1 MGSDGIV
8 KGMSNHLNPMVCLRA
23 GRFGARGHDAGPLN
37 TMNNDQ
43 EILLD

>member
-1 MGSDGIV
+1 MGSDWIV
-8 KGMSNHLNPMVCLRA
+8 KEVSSHLNPMVCLRA
-23 GRFGARGHDAGPLN
+23 GRFRARGHDAGPLN

>member
-23 GRFGARGHDAGPLN
+23 GRFGANDAGPLN